1 MVTRTHGP
9 LRRGNG
15 RPDDAAVMHRS
26 HRPPA
31 TIPARRGMR
40 ASWFRD
46 RGPTETEGPVEPAA
60 DPALDAEL
68 LAPEPGPATVV
79 THGIRTAFGHPTF

>member
-1 MVTRTHGP
+1 

-40 ASWFRD
+40 ASWFRGL
-46 RGPTETEGPVEPAA
+46 GPAETEGPVEPAA
-60 DPALDAEL
+60 DPALDAEVR
-68 LAPEPGPATVV
+68 APESGPATVV
-79 THGIRTAFGHPTF
+79 PHGIRTAFGHPTF

>member
-1 MVTRTHGP
+1 

-26 HRPPA
+26 HRRPA

-40 ASWFRD
+40 ASWFRSLT
-46 RGPTETEGPVEPAA
+46 PAETEVPVEPAA
-60 DPALDAEL
+60 EPALDAEVR
-68 LAPEPGPATVV
+68 APEPGPATVV
-79 THGIRTAFGHPTF
+79 PHGTRTAFGHPTF